1 MFTQITNLTITIFSG
16 DGGQFYGEGGFEL
29 TEESYKAILQLVNYS
44 QVPETLT
51 LTNLDFY
58 QPSAY
63 FIPPSVNQPVRHSAI
78 IRGIFLDT
86 ANGFQ
91 VPIEIRMRY
100 DARARS
106 SGVNPYFFASAEL
119 TNIAVDSIREVTY

>member
-16 DGGQFYGEGGFEL
+16 DGGRFFGEGDFEL
-29 TEESYKAILQLVNYS
+29 TDESYKAILQLVNYN
-44 QVPETLT
+44 QIPQTLT
-51 LTNLDFY
+51 LINVDFY

-63 FIPPSVNQPVRHSAI
+63 FVPPSIDQPIRHSAI

-106 SGVNPYFFASAEL
+106 SGANPYFFASMEL
-119 TNIAVDSIREVTY
+119 TNIMVDSVREVTY